1 MPRALVLTGMHR
13 SGTSLLASVV
23 LHAGVDLGSA
33 FLPPGRGNRRGHFE
47 DLDFYGFHQRCLER
61 RNVSLF
67 SVPAGWEPD
76 LTPAEEE
83 EARDLV
89 ARRSERPLWGFKD
102 PRATLF
108 LEAWDRLLPD
118 PLYLLVYRH
127 PVEVALSLLRRGND
141 QEVQDDP
148 RAAFRTWRVY
158 NERLLQFRR
167 AHPGRCL
174 LWNVAGAVGSME
186 SSVGLLE
193 AWLGARLDQAGAGAL
208 FHGDELLGL
217 QAKDIDWPST
227 LPEAFDLY
235 QRLEEAADL
244 AGGDEPAPQ
253 EAGPSRQV
261 RELLESNEHLLAA
274 ALRVSPSGA
283 AADLSAARLGDF
295 ARLRLLAAQQQE
307 DLQSIRDGQALLEA
321 TLGMRTL
328 RRYWTLV
335 GRVRTWLKRLRPVP
349 APAVPAGSSALS
361 DRAGA
366 LPS

>member
-47 DLDFYGFHQRCLER
+47 DLEFYGFHQRCLESR
-61 RNVSLF
+61 HVSLF
-67 SVPAGWEPD
+67 SVPPCWEPD
-76 LTPAEEE
+76 LTLAEEE
-83 EARDLV
+83 EARELV
-89 ARRSERPLWGFKD
+89 ARRSERSLWGFKD

-148 RAAFRTWRVY
+148 RAAFRTWIVY

-174 LWNVAGAVGSME
+174 LWNVAGAVGSIE

-193 AWLGARLDQAGAGAL
+193 TWLGARLDRAGAGEL

-217 QAKDIDWPST
+217 QAMDVDWPST

-244 AGGDEPAPQ
+244 PGAGGSAPQ

-261 RELLESNEHLLAA
+261 RELLESNERLLAA
-274 ALRVSPSGA
+274 ALRVSSRGETA
-283 AADLSAARLGDF
+283 VSTARLGDF
-295 ARLRLLAAQQQE
+295 ARLRLLAAQQQD
-307 DLQSIRDGQALLEA
+307 DLQSFRDGQALLEA
-321 TLGMRTL
+321 TMGMRTL

-335 GRVRTWLKRLRPVP
+335 GRVRTWLKRIRPVP
-349 APAVPAGSSALS
+349 APAAPAGSSALS